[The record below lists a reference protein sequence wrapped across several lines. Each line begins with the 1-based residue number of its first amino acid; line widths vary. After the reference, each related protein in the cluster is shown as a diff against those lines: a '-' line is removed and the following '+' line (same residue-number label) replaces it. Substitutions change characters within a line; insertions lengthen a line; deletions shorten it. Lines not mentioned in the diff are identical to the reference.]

1 VLELLC
7 RSHAV
12 AGLDEPREVL
22 VEGVV
27 GEPGQRGL
35 LGGAVAAARQRDAE
49 DVGDDDGVLL
59 ERLVEVAHAEE
70 EDGAGVAVLDLPVL
84 PHQRRLLRA
93 PPRLLVLDK
102 EVRLFPGHRLRSP
115 HSPQNTRAR
124 RPRRGSGRGGGGAA
138 GLLPL
143 ARRGAGPGAVD
154 GRVARGE
161 VADGRVAGRERAGA
175 RRRAGRAGRARH
187 LDDAAADAVAGVA
200 AGLRREVVLARVDDD
215 GLADDAALALER
227 DDGVEERARRAT
239 VGAGLDVAEVADVA
253 LPDGVGGGAVGAAEG
268 GEVLAGG
275 AAGRAV
281 GAGAAVAVLVD

>member
-1 VLELLC
+1 
-7 RSHAV
+7 
-12 AGLDEPREVL
+12 
-22 VEGVV
+22 
-27 GEPGQRGL
+27 
-35 LGGAVAAARQRDAE
+35 
-49 DVGDDDGVLL
+49 
-59 ERLVEVAHAEE
+59 
-70 EDGAGVAVLDLPVL
+70 
-84 PHQRRLLRA
+84 
-93 PPRLLVLDK
+93 
-102 EVRLFPGHRLRSP
+102 
-115 HSPQNTRAR
+115 
-124 RPRRGSGRGGGGAA
+124 
-138 GLLPL
+138 
-143 ARRGAGPGAVD
+143 
-154 GRVARGE
+154 RVARGE

-227 DDGVEERARRAT
+227 DDGVEERARRAP

-281 GAGAAVAVLVD
+281 GAGAAVAVLVDVEAVAAGREAVEGVRHLDPALGGREGDGAR